1 MNPYTNQ
8 YQQNQIMTASQEQIL
23 IMLYDGAIKFCRQA
37 IAASEAGNVG
47 EKLGRIA
54 KVFAIITEFSNSL
67 NHEIGGDIAADLDGL
82 YHFMLRELNKARTDA
97 SGESL
102 RNVEKLL
109 VDLRLTWG
117 EAVEINRKELG
128 LLVQQHQANNQETQM
143 PVRRI
148 SAAG

>member
-1 MNPYTNQ
+1 MNPYMNQ
-8 YQQNQIMTASQEQIL
+8 YQQNQVMTASQEQIL
-23 IMLYDGAIKFCRQA
+23 LMLYDGAIKFCRQA
-37 IAASEAGNVG
+37 IAASEAGNIA

-54 KVFAIITEFSNSL
+54 KTFAIITEFSNSL

-82 YHFMLRELNKARTDA
+82 YHFMLGELGKARKDT
-97 SGESL
+97 SGAHL
-102 RNVEKLL
+102 RTVEQLL

-128 LLVQQHQANNQETQM
+128 MLVKQHQDNEQDQHAQH
-143 PVRRI
+143 RRL

>member
-1 MNPYTNQ
+1 MNPYMNQ
-8 YQQNQIMTASQEQIL
+8 YQHNQIMTASQEQIL

-54 KVFAIITEFSNSL
+54 KTYAIITEFSNSL
-67 NHEIGGDIAADLDGL
+67 NHEIGGEIAADLDGL
-82 YHFMLRELNKARTDA
+82 YHFMLRELNKARNDT
-97 SGESL
+97 SGDNL

-117 EAVEINRKELG
+117 EAVEINKKELG
-128 LLVQQHQANNQETQM
+128 MLVQQHKEKVQDGQA
-143 PVRRI
+143 PVRRL

>member
-1 MNPYTNQ
+1 MNQ
-8 YQQNQIMTASQEQIL
+8 YQHNQVMTASQEQIL
-23 IMLYDGAIKFCRQA
+23 IMLYDGAISFCRQA
-37 IAASEAGNVG
+37 IAAEDADNNA

-54 KVFAIITEFSNSL
+54 KVYAIITEFSNSL

-82 YHFMLRELNKARTDA
+82 YHFMLRELTKARKDT
-97 SGESL
+97 SGEHL
-102 RNVEKLL
+102 RTVEKLL

-128 LLVQQHQANNQETQM
+128 MLVKQHQENEQEQQAQH
-143 PVRRI
+143 RRL

>member
-1 MNPYTNQ
+1 
-8 YQQNQIMTASQEQIL
+8 
-23 IMLYDGAIKFCRQA
+23 MLYDGAIRFCRQA
-37 IAASEAGNVG
+37 IVASDAGDIA

-54 KVFAIITEFSNSL
+54 KTFAIITEFSSSL

-82 YHFMLRELNKARTDA
+82 YHFMLRELNKARTDT
-97 SGESL
+97 SGENL
-102 RNVEKLL
+102 KNVEKLL

-128 LLVQQHQANNQETQM
+128 VLVQQHQSKEQDTQM
-143 PVRRI
+143 PVGRL

>member
-1 MNPYTNQ
+1 
-8 YQQNQIMTASQEQIL
+8 
-23 IMLYDGAIKFCRQA
+23 MLYDGAIRFCRQA
-37 IAASEAGNVG
+37 IVAGEAEDTA

-54 KVFAIITEFSNSL
+54 KTYAIITEFSNSL

-82 YHFMLRELNKARTDA
+82 YHFMLRELNKARTDT
-97 SGESL
+97 SGEHL
-102 RNVEKLL
+102 RSVEKLL

-128 LLVQQHQANNQETQM
+128 MLVQQHQSNEQDVQM
-143 PVRRI
+143 AGRRI

>member
-1 MNPYTNQ
+1 MNQ
-8 YQQNQIMTASQEQIL
+8 YQQNAIMTASQEQIL
-23 IMLYDGAIKFCRQA
+23 LMLYDGAIRFCRQA
-37 IAASEAGNVG
+37 ITACNAGDTA

-54 KVFAIITEFSNSL
+54 KTYAIVTEFSNSL

-82 YHFMLRELNKARTDA
+82 YHFMLRELNKARTDT
-97 SGESL
+97 SGDFL
-102 RNVEKLL
+102 RTVEKLL

-128 LLVQQHQANNQETQM
+128 MLVQQHQSNEHGANM
-143 PVRRI
+143 PVRRL